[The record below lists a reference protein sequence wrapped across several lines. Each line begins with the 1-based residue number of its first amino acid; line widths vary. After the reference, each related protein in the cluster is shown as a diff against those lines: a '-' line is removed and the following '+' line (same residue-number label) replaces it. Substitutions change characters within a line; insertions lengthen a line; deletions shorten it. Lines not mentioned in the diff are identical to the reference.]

1 MWIIKS
7 SQKSTMQFQKKLFEV
22 NKCFCLF
29 LGRMF
34 FGHPYWST
42 SMKFVLDMTLGLLIG
57 TESEKIFSYG
67 IQISDGKE

>member
-1 MWIIKS
+1 
-7 SQKSTMQFQKKLFEV
+7 MQFKKKTEV

-34 FGHPYWST
+34 FGHPYRST
-42 SMKFVLDMTLGLLIG
+42 SMKFVLDMTLGVLVR

-67 IQISDGKE
+67 MQISDGKE